1 MVDPTRLREAILGS
15 EAKFVF
21 NLTAPG
27 DMLPPVLEI
36 AAWATLAGF
45 SGVAAFPTL
54 LPRCGLPLALSTS
67 QTMLLTPSSVG
78 PARTTAA
85 GQHGRRLLQASLSA
99 RLDGEGRRPND
110 VTFRLPERRKQART
124 ATPMAN
130 RSTLAEKHRSTPASS
145 AKRHLIHSPKRHQ
158 SVHWLSNL
166 GTIPSSRT
174 LSRISGH
181 LSAVVAVACIVWIC
195 SQVHPE
201 SLLWLVSGLNTS
213 MHSLVGGALGLLLV
227 FRTNSGYD
235 RFWEAQKIWGSM
247 ISAVREMSR
256 MAHSS
261 LTGWD
266 REHFLQLLAA
276 FPAILLQH
284 LRSGRGKGSEDYK
297 AALETMLPASDAHI
311 LWNSRHRPVT
321 VCRMLGGIVQTAFA
335 SEAGVLSSYHTAGI
349 YNHSRQ
355 LTALELN
362 LVMANVKVRVSV
374 YNECVWV

>member
-1 MVDPTRLREAILGS
+1 
-15 EAKFVF
+15 
-21 NLTAPG
+21 
-27 DMLPPVLEI
+27 MLPAVPEL
-36 AAWATLAGF
+36 WATLAGF
-45 SGVAAFPTL
+45 SGVAAFPAP
-54 LPRCGLPLALSTS
+54 LPRCELRLASSTS
-67 QTMLLTPSSVG
+67 RAMLLTPSSVRFRTSSRHPCW
-78 PARTTAA
+78 PARTPAA
-85 GQHGRRLLQASLSA
+85 GPHGRQLVQASLSV
-99 RLDGEGRRPND
+99 RLDGEGKRANN
-110 VTFRLPERRKQART
+110 VTFSLPERRMQAWT
-124 ATPMAN
+124 ATPMAD
-130 RSTLAEKHRSTPASS
+130 RSTLDAEKHRSTPASS

-181 LSAVVAVACIVWIC
+181 LSAVVAVACIVWIY
-195 SQVHPE
+195 SQVHPQ

-256 MAHSS
+256 MAHAS

-335 SEAGVLSSYHTAGI
+335 SEAGVLLPFHNAGI
-349 YNHSRQ
+349 YDRSRQ

-374 YNECVWV
+374 YNECVWA

>member
-1 MVDPTRLREAILGS
+1 
-15 EAKFVF
+15 
-21 NLTAPG
+21 
-27 DMLPPVLEI
+27 MLPAVPEL
-36 AAWATLAGF
+36 WATLAGF
-45 SGVAAFPTL
+45 SGVAAFPAP
-54 LPRCGLPLALSTS
+54 LPRCELRLASSTS
-67 QTMLLTPSSVG
+67 RAMLLTPSSVRFRTSSRHPCW
-78 PARTTAA
+78 PA
-85 GQHGRRLLQASLSA
+85 
-99 RLDGEGRRPND
+99 
-110 VTFRLPERRKQART
+110 
-124 ATPMAN
+124 MAD
-130 RSTLAEKHRSTPASS
+130 RSTLDAEKHRSTPASS

-181 LSAVVAVACIVWIC
+181 LSAVVAVACIVWIY
-195 SQVHPE
+195 SQVHPQ

-247 ISAVREMSR
+247 ISAIREMSR
-256 MAHSS
+256 MAHAS